1 MNYCTLFQINDT
13 EPIDDSFWSGM
24 CDKFVHQLQKGG
36 MKVRKKGRQRKWKY
50 IPIELED
57 PDPEWECNFV
67 PEPPSNILVSE
78 KENITVEKDT
88 DSISKKEKPQEEP
101 IDVPIEKDIK
111 KDYKQRSLDNPS
123 VEFIVPQKDENIAT
137 SKVTVKEEEE
147 SSDEDVPLSLRQTEL
162 KKEKEAVSKIEENS
176 IDNKTMLSSECSE
189 TFVKL
194 EKLSKEDI
202 KKGLIKQ
209 ESIPKTEASDSD
221 ADTSADESIESVAKR
236 LRVRKPKEEASKT
249 TRKTKPKE
257 KENLGTPS
265 KGGKKKKGEKKKSV
279 FGDGTE
285 FRPGWEAEVYR
296 YKRSLRMPARLI
308 NIAGPQN
315 WPRLSVSL
323 PDLDPDSPMT
333 LDSDISSLQNK
344 QCDSDY
350 ESTPTKTKSKDR
362 KNKTPQKKVEE
373 KGEED
378 SFINR
383 LIQRYGGKGKKSLR
397 KAQEK
402 ETSKEKKGSK
412 TIPQTNELKLLPTP
426 SLDCIVKTPVK
437 KCDQNT
443 SQSKSLKGKKGGKL
457 GGEPVDLESKD
468 AVFLGY
474 FRKKTVAE
482 FRDAFAKHNGGF
494 ATEHELPPIM
504 LKSRTRT
511 QTRILTQ
518 RATIREVFGED
529 RPASAPPA
537 GCREEENDKSVSDDK
552 EPKKSDKK
560 SKKLL
565 NKLVNN
571 SGVSVGTRTG
581 LRSAAVLRS
590 NKAVLKS
597 KKHLLHGGERRKR
610 DKDLIKSYNL
620 VKKLKKDSED
630 IVEDSEI
637 KLEDQEEPENKV
649 QLDIPVLSSEK
660 RLKYRSVRRKL
671 KSSGFDYIRKKKKQQ
686 QKKEGEVESIK
697 DKKKV
702 SFYLYYSMN

>member
-1 MNYCTLFQINDT
+1 
-13 EPIDDSFWSGM
+13 M

-78 KENITVEKDT
+78 KENISVKKDT
-88 DSISKKEKPQEEP
+88 DLISKKENIQEEP
-101 IDVPIEKDIK
+101 ILLPIEKNNIK
-111 KDYKQRSLDNPS
+111 VEKDDDQRNLDNPS
-123 VEFIVPQKDENIAT
+123 VEFIVPRQDENLVT
-137 SKVTVKEEEE
+137 SKETIKEEED

-162 KKEKEAVSKIEENS
+162 KKEKEAGSKIEETS
-176 IDNKTMLSSECSE
+176 IESNDKTMLSSECSE

-209 ESIPKTEASDSD
+209 VPIPKTEASDSD

-236 LRVRKPKEEASKT
+236 LRVRKPKEETSKT
-249 TRKTKPKE
+249 KRKTKPKE

-265 KGGKKKKGEKKKSV
+265 KGVKKKKGEKKKSV

-350 ESTPTKTKSKDR
+350 ESTPTKTKPKDR

-402 ETSKEKKGSK
+402 ECSKEKKGSK

-443 SQSKSLKGKKGGKL
+443 SQSKSIKGKKGSKP
-457 GGEPVDLESKD
+457 GGDPVDLESKD

-552 EPKKSDKK
+552 VPKKLDKK

-565 NKLVNN
+565 NKLSSN
-571 SGVSVGTRTG
+571 SGISVGTRTG

-597 KKHLLHGGERRKR
+597 KQHLLHGGQRRKR

-620 VKKLKKDSED
+620 VKKLKKDSDD
-630 IVEDSEI
+630 IDGDSEI
-637 KLEDQEEPENKV
+637 KLENQEEPENKV
-649 QLDIPVLSSEK
+649 QMDIPVLTSEK
-660 RLKYRSVRRKL
+660 RLKYKSVRRKL

-686 QKKEGEVESIK
+686 QKKEGEAESIK

-702 SFYLYYSMN
+702 RFYVYYTL

>member
-1 MNYCTLFQINDT
+1 
-13 EPIDDSFWSGM
+13 M

-78 KENITVEKDT
+78 KENISVKKDT
-88 DSISKKEKPQEEP
+88 DLISKKENIQEEP
-101 IDVPIEKDIK
+101 ILVPIEKNNIK
-111 KDYKQRSLDNPS
+111 VEKDDEQRSLDSPS
-123 VEFIVPQKDENIAT
+123 VEFIVPRKDENLVT
-137 SKVTVKEEEE
+137 SKENIKEEED

-162 KKEKEAVSKIEENS
+162 KKEKEAGSKIEETS
-176 IDNKTMLSSECSE
+176 IESNDKTMLSSECSE

-209 ESIPKTEASDSD
+209 VPIPKTEASDSD

-236 LRVRKPKEEASKT
+236 LRVRKPKEEISKT
-249 TRKTKPKE
+249 KRKTKPKE

-265 KGGKKKKGEKKKSV
+265 KGVKKKKGEKKKSV

-350 ESTPTKTKSKDR
+350 ESTPTKTKPKDR

-402 ETSKEKKGSK
+402 ECSKEKKGSK

-443 SQSKSLKGKKGGKL
+443 SQSKSIKGKKGSKP
-457 GGEPVDLESKD
+457 GGDPVDLESKD

-552 EPKKSDKK
+552 EPKKLDKK

-565 NKLVNN
+565 NKLSSN
-571 SGVSVGTRTG
+571 SGISVGTRTG

-597 KKHLLHGGERRKR
+597 KQHLLHGGQRRKR

-620 VKKLKKDSED
+620 VKKLKKDSDD
-630 IVEDSEI
+630 IVGDSEI
-637 KLEDQEEPENKV
+637 KLENQEEPKNKV
-649 QLDIPVLSSEK
+649 QVDIPVLTSEK
-660 RLKYRSVRRKL
+660 RLKYKSVRRKL

-686 QKKEGEVESIK
+686 QKKEGEAESIK

-702 SFYLYYSMN
+702 RFYLYYTL

>member
-1 MNYCTLFQINDT
+1 
-13 EPIDDSFWSGM
+13 M

-78 KENITVEKDT
+78 KKNISVKKDT
-88 DSISKKEKPQEEP
+88 DLISKKENIQEEP
-101 IDVPIEKDIK
+101 IVLPIEKNNIK
-111 KDYKQRSLDNPS
+111 VEKDDEQRSLDNPS
-123 VEFIVPQKDENIAT
+123 VEFIAPRKDENLVT
-137 SKVTVKEEEE
+137 SKETIKEEED

-162 KKEKEAVSKIEENS
+162 KKEKEAGSKIEETS
-176 IDNKTMLSSECSE
+176 IESNDKTMLSSESSK

-209 ESIPKTEASDSD
+209 VPIPKTEASDSD

-236 LRVRKPKEEASKT
+236 LRVRKPKEETSKT
-249 TRKTKPKE
+249 KRKTKPKE
-257 KENLGTPS
+257 KENLGIPS
-265 KGGKKKKGEKKKSV
+265 KGFKKKKGEKKKSV

-402 ETSKEKKGSK
+402 ECSKEKKGSK

-443 SQSKSLKGKKGGKL
+443 SQSKSIKGKKGSKL
-457 GGEPVDLESKD
+457 GGDPVDLESKD

-552 EPKKSDKK
+552 EPKKLDKK
-560 SKKLL
+560 SKRLL
-565 NKLVNN
+565 NKLSSN
-571 SGVSVGTRTG
+571 SGISVGTRTG

-597 KKHLLHGGERRKR
+597 KQHLLHGGQRRKR

-620 VKKLKKDSED
+620 VKKLKKDSDD
-630 IVEDSEI
+630 IVGDSEI
-637 KLEDQEEPENKV
+637 KLENQEEPENKV
-649 QLDIPVLSSEK
+649 QVDIPVLTSEK
-660 RLKYRSVRRKL
+660 RLKYKSVRRKL

-686 QKKEGEVESIK
+686 QKKEGEAESIK

-702 SFYLYYSMN
+702 RFYFYYTL